1 MMAPRTSPRWAA
13 LAALLIVAAQTSTA
27 AAGNRCTARGR
38 VDDGK
43 LAYRY
48 EFDNR
53 GRIVSAAI
61 KVTEDGGGSRAG
73 VEEWSYDPAGRV
85 ASYRDQR
92 GTESWLTWDADGKL
106 AMLRVGGTYEWQE
119 VRFTWATGATAVAPS
134 AHAPVRFAW
143 IDPTRGRLYP
153 RLFGGAS
160 GTASTEVF
168 ECTKAKCRPTDKRGV
183 ATYDDRGRLTA
194 MKLDDVETT
203 IRYSSDGP
211 IEMRETDTIPDV
223 TTWSYDRG
231 RLVEV
236 VTATGKTSRTATRIT
251 WSKAGPKQ
259 RVVVRTTMAKDRQPD
274 GSYRDRP
281 VDDTEPPLVFQ
292 GCRF

>member
-1 MMAPRTSPRWAA
+1 MSTRFAA
-13 LAALLIVAAQTSTA
+13 LAALVLLAAQASTA
-27 AAGNRCTARGR
+27 AAGKRCTARGR

-48 EFDNR
+48 EFDTR
-53 GRIVSAAI
+53 GRIVSAAV

-73 VEEWSYDPAGRV
+73 VEEWSYDTAGRV
-85 ASYRDQR
+85 VSYRAAR
-92 GTESWLTWDADGKL
+92 GTESRLTWDADGKL
-106 AMLRVGGTYEWQE
+106 AMVRVGGTYEWQE
-119 VRFTWATGATAVAPS
+119 VRFTWATGAKAVAPP

-143 IDPTRGRLYP
+143 IDPNRGPLYP
-153 RLFGGAS
+153 LLFGGAS
-160 GTASTEVF
+160 GTVSTEVL

-183 ATYDDRGRLTA
+183 ATYDDQGRLTA
-194 MKLDDVETT
+194 MKRDGVETT
-203 IRYSSDGP
+203 IGYSGDGP
-211 IEMRETDTIPDV
+211 IEMRETDTIPEV
-223 TTWSYDRG
+223 TTWFYDRG

-236 VTATGKTSRTATRIT
+236 VVARGKTSRTATRIT

-259 RVVVRTTMAKDRQPD
+259 SVVVRTTMAKDRQPD

-281 VDDTEPPLVFQ
+281 VDSTEPPLVFE